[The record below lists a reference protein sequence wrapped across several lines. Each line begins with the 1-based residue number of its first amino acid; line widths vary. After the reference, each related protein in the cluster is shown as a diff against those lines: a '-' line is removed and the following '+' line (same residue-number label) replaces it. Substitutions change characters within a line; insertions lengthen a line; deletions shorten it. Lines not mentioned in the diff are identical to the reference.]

1 MPREFAKCDGQVS
14 LARESAEIGN
24 LRDAH
29 VRFGEQA
36 PGAFDPPTEQI
47 AVRRHSD
54 CCVERAEEMT
64 AAVPGGRRKL
74 LKREFPI
81 EAAFNE
87 FLDARQLSSG

>member
-1 MPREFAKCDGQVS
+1 MPNEFAKGDGQVR

-36 PGAFDPPTEQI
+36 LGAFDPATQQI
-47 AVRRHSD
+47 AVRRHSGG
-54 CCVERAEEMT
+54 CVERAEEMT
-64 AAVPGGRRKL
+64 PAVPGGRRKL

-81 EAAFNE
+81 ETAFYE
-87 FLDARQLSSG
+87 FLDARQLLSG